1 MLFKVLINCALDNNR
16 TLTTM
21 YFNNLT
27 ALEVHLG
34 VMNSNIELFNRHVM
48 DNLMAL
54 KNRGHDIDK
63 DDMLEHILNAY

>member
-1 MLFKVLINCALDNNR
+1 
-16 TLTTM
+16 M

-48 DNLMAL
+48 DNMMAL